1 MLSPLRYQWWEFPW
15 ILFLHSISTAS
26 ASGMGRRP
34 AVKLL
39 SLKSQGA
46 VNDCTPLPEQTGIA
60 QYAGSHLR
68 FAFFFFP
75 SIASL
80 LLSNMS
86 FFSGIEEG
94 PAEDFKLR
102 EWQCVSNTNIL
113 IKTFLFGKALQAG
126 HTRLPASWS
135 TESAMPWACVLQGP
149 PPATCLPCCA
159 SNQLPASP
167 TTPIGAGGKSLI
179 VCSNGSWG
187 SLISM
192 CAPQLNQ
199 DCRV

>member
-80 LLSNMS
+80 LLSSMS

-113 IKTFLFGKALQAG
+113 VKTFLFGKALQAG
-126 HTRLPASWS
+126 HTQLPASWS

-149 PPATCLPCCA
+149 PQPL
-159 SNQLPASP
+159 ASP
-167 TTPIGAGGKSLI
+167 AVL
-179 VCSNGSWG
+179 
-187 SLISM
+187 LISFQPPPPPPSGQEEK
-192 CAPQLNQ
+192 A
-199 DCRV
+199 